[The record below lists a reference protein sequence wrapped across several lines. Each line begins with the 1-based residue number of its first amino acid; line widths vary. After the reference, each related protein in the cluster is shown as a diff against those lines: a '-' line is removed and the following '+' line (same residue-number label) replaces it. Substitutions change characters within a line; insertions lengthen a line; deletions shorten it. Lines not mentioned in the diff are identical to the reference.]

1 MPSRLS
7 LESGAAREE
16 GRVLP
21 KSFSAT
27 SLDTAEKCLARYKAE
42 VIDRGA
48 NLQGSAANV
57 GIVCHG
63 TLEDFLR
70 GVFIRKDKE
79 WTEEFYWKC
88 FHEHSDAVLGP
99 SRTSDLYQDAHQIAQ
114 RWFNTKGQREGL
126 EAVKILSLESKNN
139 FPLKTSAGEIP
150 VNYIMDRLD
159 RVEEGVYR
167 VVDYKS
173 NRVALTANQLRR
185 KLQARLYALMV
196 QIKYPDAKEIW
207 VQFDFL
213 RHSPVEVKFTR
224 DDNIVMFRE
233 LQRRTADILDTPD
246 DKAPET
252 LNVDCGWCV
261 RKASC
266 KKLASHTAVGGI
278 LSKTADEL
286 AEIHYQ
292 LASAEKARKIL
303 LDEVETALLQYCIEN
318 DVLEFETPKGVVSV
332 EAKVRRKLDARAAGL
347 VLKGAGVAEDFMT
360 FSMASIDKILKG
372 TQLSEPQKVLL
383 RLAIS
388 KEASDPTIKVDH
400 TGY

>member
-1 MPSRLS
+1 M
-7 LESGAAREE
+7 
-16 GRVLP
+16 LP

-48 NLQGSAANV
+48 NLQGNAANV

-70 GVFIRKDKE
+70 AVYIRKDQP
-79 WTEEFYWKC
+79 WSEEFYWQC

-99 SRTSDLYQDAHQIAQ
+99 SRTSELYEDAHQIAE
-114 RWFNTKGQREGL
+114 RWFNTKGRREDL
-126 EAVKILSLESKNN
+126 DSVKILSLESKNN

-159 RVEEGVYR
+159 RVSEGVYR

-173 NRVALTANQLRR
+173 NRVALTPNQLRR
-185 KLQARLYALMV
+185 KLQARLYSLMV

-233 LQRRTADILDTPD
+233 LQRRAEDILKTPD
-246 DKAPET
+246 DQAPET
-252 LNVDCGWCV
+252 LNIDCGWCV
-261 RKASC
+261 RKSSC
-266 KKLASHTAVGGI
+266 KKLLSHLEVGGV
-278 LSKTADEL
+278 LGKTPEEL
-286 AEIHYQ
+286 AEIHYK

-303 LDEVETALLQYCIEN
+303 LDEIETALLNYCVQN
-318 DVLEFETPKGVVSV
+318 DVLEFETPAGIVSV
-332 EAKVRRKLDARAAGL
+332 EGKSRRKLDSRAAGL
-347 VLKGAGVAEDFMT
+347 VLEAAGVAKDYMSFT
-360 FSMASIDKILKG
+360 MASIDKLLKG
-372 TQLSEPQKVLL
+372 KELSDGQKMLL
-383 RLAIS
+383 RMAIS
-388 KEASDPTIKVDH
+388 KELSDPSIKVDH
-400 TGY
+400 SGY

>member
-1 MPSRLS
+1 M
-7 LESGAAREE
+7 EYGAARGE
-16 GRVLP
+16 RSVLP

-48 NLQGSAANV
+48 NLQGNAANV

-70 GVFIRKDKE
+70 AVFIRKDQP
-79 WTEEFYWKC
+79 WSEEFYWKC

-99 SRTSDLYQDAHQIAQ
+99 SRTSELYQDAHDIAE
-114 RWFNTKGQREGL
+114 RWFKTPGRQADL
-126 EAVKILSLESKNN
+126 EEVTILSLESKNN
-139 FPLKTSAGEIP
+139 FLLKTSQGEIP

-159 RVEEGVYR
+159 RVSEGVYR

-173 NRVALTANQLRR
+173 NRVALTASQLRR
-185 KLQARLYALMV
+185 KLQARLYSLMV

-224 DDNIVMFRE
+224 DDNVVMYRE
-233 LQRRTADILDTPD
+233 LQRRTEDILNTPD
-246 DKAPET
+246 DQAPET
-252 LNVDCGWCV
+252 LNVDCGYCV

-266 KKLASHTAVGGI
+266 KKLASHEAVGGI
-278 LSKTADEL
+278 LGKSPEEL
-286 AEIHYQ
+286 ADLHYK

-303 LDEVETALLQYCIEN
+303 QDEVETLLLQYCIEN
-318 DVLEFETPKGVVSV
+318 ELLEFETP
-332 EAKVRRKLDARAAGL
+332 AGL
-347 VLKGAGVAEDFMT
+347 VSVVAKGKREVDSRTAGLILQAAGVANDYMS
-360 FSMASIDKILKG
+360 FSVTAIDKILKSSL
-372 TQLSEPQKVLL
+372 LSEPQKDLL
-383 RLAIS
+383 RRTVTKKL
-388 KEASDPTIKVDH
+388 SDPTIKVDH
-400 TGY
+400 SGY